1 MKRNVLGLFLYCAV
15 VAVFLLAMCGCKG
28 EETVV
33 REVHTE
39 FIHKTDTLTRV
50 DTIQNDKTTVIR
62 EVDSTEAAEYGVKL
76 KERDKAILILQKE
89 LQKQLSKER
98 EVIHDTINH
107 TDSIP
112 KIVEV
117 ERELTWVEKKKMQLG
132 ELAMF
137 AIVGLF
143 AIILIKNVIFKK

>member
-15 VAVFLLAMCGCKG
+15 VAVFLIAMCGCKG
-28 EETVV
+28 KETVV

-39 FIHKTDTLTRV
+39 FIHQTDTLTRV

-132 ELAMF
+132 DLAIF